1 MTTKVSGHKLTRA
14 EQETQTEAERLNAQ
28 IEQALAVV
36 AVRSSTDIED
46 LELCADR
53 LERAAR
59 DLSVS
64 LRELA
69 HERRHAAK
77 EATGRLV
84 AEQNHHKADQFF
96 NATQQERLS
105 ELMKLRQTGN
115 LSTGEAS
122 ELESLIEDELDGA
135 RQRTEALLDE
145 LKP

>member
-1 MTTKVSGHKLTRA
+1 MTTKVSGPKLSRA

-28 IEQALAVV
+28 IEQALAAV
-36 AVRSSTDIED
+36 AVRSSANVED

-59 DLSVS
+59 DLTVI

-69 HERRHAAK
+69 HERRHAAE
-77 EATGRLV
+77 EATVRLV
-84 AEQNHHKADQFF
+84 AEQSHKADQFF
-96 NATQQERLS
+96 NATQQERLT
-105 ELMKLRQTGN
+105 ELMKLRHAGN
-115 LSTGEAS
+115 LSTGEES
-122 ELESLIEDELDGA
+122 ELESLIEEELDGA